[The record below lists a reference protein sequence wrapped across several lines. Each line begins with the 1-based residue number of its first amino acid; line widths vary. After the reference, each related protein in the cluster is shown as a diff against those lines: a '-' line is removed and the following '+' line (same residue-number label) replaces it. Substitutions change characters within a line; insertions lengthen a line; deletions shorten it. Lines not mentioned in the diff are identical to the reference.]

1 MSGAASCAAVAFGV
15 LAVCAYVQTYATS
28 RAATVPPIA
37 AGDLD
42 EDAHGDAVGD

>member
-15 LAVCAYVQTYATS
+15 FAVCACVQTYAAS

-37 AGDLD
+37 AADLD